1 MEGIESTN
9 WTFHGNF
16 ADQGLLYYWTK
27 YVKKNVSI
35 VVDHEVENWASSS
48 RQEHLEGGGRIGG
61 VGEQVWLEETLDGA
75 LDNYTCLPLD
85 KADRGTYG
93 ASFPSAYGKAPF
105 RDLFHFVGRTKVWEV
120 RQFACVLCFV
130 VVLVG

>member
-27 YVKKNVSI
+27 YVKNNVSI

-48 RQEHLEGGGRIGG
+48 GGD
-61 VGEQVWLEETLDGA
+61 EQLWLEETLDGV
-75 LDNYTCLPLD
+75 LDNHTCLPLD
-85 KADRGTYG
+85 KGDRGTYG

-120 RQFACVLCFV
+120 R
-130 VVLVG
+130 